1 MKEVLTIILGG
12 GRGTRLY
19 PLTKYRAKPA
29 VPIAGKYRLIDIPI
43 SNCLNSGFHKIF
55 ILTQFQSGSLNRHIF
70 RAYKLDAFSG
80 GFVEIIA
87 AEQSGEQTD
96 WFQGSADAVRKC
108 LKYFDLPGIKYVL
121 VLSGDQLYRMNFNE
135 LVRFHIKK
143 RSDVTVACKCVGQEE
158 VAELGIMG
166 VTGEYRI
173 NKFVEKPKDKKEI
186 SGCSVAMSGQDC
198 YLASMGIYLFNKEAL
213 SELVS
218 ANSKADFGKEIIPDA
233 VASKKT
239 YAFAYDGYW
248 KDIGSIRSFYEENLA
263 FAAPEPPLN
272 LYDENWQFFTRPR
285 YLPLSKFLDSKIED
299 SSIAEGAVITKSKIS
314 RSVIGLR
321 SIIGSDTVIEDSI
334 IMGNDYYEDI
344 AAYKSKKRLPLG
356 IGRNCLIKKAIID
369 KNARIGPSVKL
380 VNRKELDD
388 FENEYC
394 VIRNGI
400 IIVPKNT
407 VIPKGFSL

>member
-1 MKEVLTIILGG
+1 
-12 GRGTRLY
+12 
-19 PLTKYRAKPA
+19 
-29 VPIAGKYRLIDIPI
+29 
-43 SNCLNSGFHKIF
+43 
-55 ILTQFQSGSLNRHIF
+55 
-70 RAYKLDAFSG
+70 
-80 GFVEIIA
+80 
-87 AEQSGEQTD
+87 
-96 WFQGSADAVRKC
+96 
-108 LKYFDLPGIKYVL
+108 
-121 VLSGDQLYRMNFNE
+121 
-135 LVRFHIKK
+135 
-143 RSDVTVACKCVGQEE
+143 
-158 VAELGIMG
+158 
-166 VTGEYRI
+166 
-173 NKFVEKPKDKKEI
+173 
-186 SGCSVAMSGQDC
+186 
-198 YLASMGIYLFNKEAL
+198 LASMGIYLFNKEAL
-213 SELVS
+213 AELVS

-263 FAAPEPPLN
+263 FAEPEPPLN

-285 YLPLSKFLDSKIED
+285 YLPLSKFLDSKIEN
-299 SSIAEGAVITKSKIS
+299 SSIAEGAVITKSRIS

-321 SIIGSDTVIEDSI
+321 SIIGSETLIEDSI

-356 IGRNCLIKKAIID
+356 IGKNCQIKKAIID
-369 KNARIGPSVKL
+369 KNARIGPGVKL
-380 VNRKELDD
+380 VNKKDLDE